1 MNKERLIFEVTD
13 GVKTPEEVTLWEGGA
28 HVSGDEVFFSNA
40 ILRHS
45 ISSLYWNLAQ
55 ANPSWLL
62 LGVRPGVGPEGF
74 YLSICLLPRRIVW
87 ELSRSSG
94 EIILAFIRC
103 KTGGK
108 PNR

>member
-45 ISSLYWNLAQ
+45 ISILAFI
-55 ANPSWLL
+55 
-62 LGVRPGVGPEGF
+62 GP
-74 YLSICLLPRRIVW
+74 LIDLKISLLPSRVVW
-87 ELSRSSG
+87 ELSQSSG
-94 EIILAFIRC
+94 EPILAFIGY